1 MAGFARI
8 QQTRSMNTTPEPNQN
23 GNAPFGTPFFT
34 WLRGLGITR
43 GSDRWFAGVAG
54 GLAAKAGIDPLIV
67 RGIFIVLAVLGGP
80 GLLLYLAGWLLL
92 PDAHGRIHL
101 EELFRG
107 RASAGVVTAAVIIA
121 VVVVIPAIFRILSP
135 GSVSPFG
142 LWNWGWGW
150 STSMFPDWLQV
161 LFTIA
166 LWVAIASGAAWWISR
181 VALKHGRKQNAA
193 SAATDATANM
203 NASSGEYTTAGE
215 PTATTTT
222 ATPTPT
228 GEPTATTTPTA
239 AGFAA
244 SAGGSAPTAGT
255 TQPTW
260 EQRMSGWEQNVAEWG
275 ERTGEKASKWGD
287 DVGRKADEWSA
298 QYAAHHDARKL
309 GAGHVIIT
317 LAFALLAAGACAIWA
332 LTFNAHLPFETG
344 VPASL
349 IAGITGALVVLAV
362 SLIVAGIRGRST
374 GVVGFFAT
382 VGVVA
387 LLVTAVF
394 PWGSRFQPFG
404 NMYVPA
410 GQAPGAVVIAG
421 DMDLDLTDLQPEDG
435 DLTAWLGAG
444 RVNVSLP
451 VETPAIVTLRVLA
464 GNIEEPGIAGAR
476 TAGPLL
482 SRTIEVNG
490 TDRPGRKAASQ
501 SGADLP
507 HITVY
512 VLAGNIRVLHQ
523 VATSE
528 TSSSSSTPRPVDE
541 DAARVKAEEAAQR
554 AAEQITEELDHVQWQ
569 LSEPGLSD
577 KNRAELE
584 NREAEL
590 ETKLARVEEE
600 VSR

>member
-92 PDAHGRIHL
+92 PDARGRIHL

-150 STSMFPDWLQV
+150 GWGTSMFPDWLQV

-193 SAATDATANM
+193 SAAADTPANTS
-203 NASSGEYTTAGE
+203 ASSDEHATAGE
-215 PTATTTT
+215 PT
-222 ATPTPT
+222 
-228 GEPTATTTPTA
+228 TTTPTPA
-239 AGFAA
+239 STATGFAA
-244 SAGGSAPTAGT
+244 SAGGSAPSAGT

-260 EQRMSGWEQNVAEWG
+260 EQRMSDWEQNVSEWG

-362 SLIVAGIRGRST
+362 SLIIAGIRGRST

-490 TDRPGRKAASQ
+490 IDQSGRKAASQ
-501 SGADLP
+501 SDADLP

-523 VATSE
+523 VASSE

-554 AAEQITEELDHVQWQ
+554 AAEQLTEELDHVQWQ
-569 LSEPGLSD
+569 LTEPGLSD

>member
-1 MAGFARI
+1 
-8 QQTRSMNTTPEPNQN
+8 MNTTPEPTQN

-92 PDAHGRIHL
+92 PDTSGRIHL

-121 VVVVIPAIFRILSP
+121 VVVVIPAIFGIIAPGVSSPLS
-135 GSVSPFG
+135 V
-142 LWNWGWGW
+142 WNWGWGW
-150 STSMFPDWLQV
+150 GTWMLPHWLQV
-161 LFTIA
+161 LFTIG
-166 LWVAIASGAAWWISR
+166 LWLAIVGGAVWWVSR
-181 VALKHGRKQNAA
+181 VALKRGRKQNAA
-193 SAATDATANM
+193 G
-203 NASSGEYTTAGE
+203 ASD
-215 PTATTTT
+215 
-222 ATPTPT
+222 
-228 GEPTATTTPTA
+228 PTA
-239 AGFAA
+239 APATDPAAAAAATPATAGAAPSTASFAGPA
-244 SAGGSAPTAGT
+244 ESATTAGGSAPTSDASDSSAGT
-255 TQPTW
+255 PDPTW
-260 EQRMSGWEQNVAEWG
+260 EQRLNGWEKNVSDWG
-275 ERTGEKASKWGD
+275 DRTSEKASKWGD

-317 LAFALLAAGACAIWA
+317 LALALLAAGSCAIWA
-332 LTFNAHLPFETG
+332 LTFDARLPFASG

-374 GVVGFFAT
+374 GVVGFLST
-382 VGVVA
+382 VGVIA

-410 GQAPGAVVIAG
+410 GQAPGAVVVAG
-421 DMDLDLTDLQPEDG
+421 DMDLDLTNLQPNDG

-451 VETPAIVTLRVLA
+451 IETPAVITLRVLA
-464 GNIEEPGIAGAR
+464 GNIEEPGAAGAR

-490 TDRPGRKAASQ
+490 ADH
-501 SGADLP
+501 SGHGSGSVAHRSADLP

-512 VLAGNIRVLHQ
+512 VLAGNIRVFHQ
-523 VATSE
+523 MESTD
-528 TSSSSSTPRPVDE
+528 SSSTSGSKTDDTGKSQAE
-541 DAARVKAEEAAQR
+541 LAEEQAAAEAEAEAEAKAARIG
-554 AAEQITEELDHVQWQ
+554 EQLDHVQWQ
-569 LSEPGLSD
+569 LTEPGLSAKD
-577 KNRAELE
+577 RTELE
-584 NREAEL
+584 ARETEL
-590 ETKLARVEEE
+590 ESQLARAKQE
-600 VSR
+600 VIR